1 MKTESE
7 LIFTRQSPEYPILDA
22 PEDSALRVVVQ
33 LTYAAEAPEASM
45 SQMSVTKSDALSF
58 DAPEMSNSAL

>member
-1 MKTESE
+1 MKIESE
-7 LIFTRQSPEYPILDA
+7 LTFTRQLPEYPIFDE

-33 LTYAAEAPEASM
+33 LMYAAEAPDASI
-45 SQMSVTKSDALSF
+45 SQMSVTKSDALSL